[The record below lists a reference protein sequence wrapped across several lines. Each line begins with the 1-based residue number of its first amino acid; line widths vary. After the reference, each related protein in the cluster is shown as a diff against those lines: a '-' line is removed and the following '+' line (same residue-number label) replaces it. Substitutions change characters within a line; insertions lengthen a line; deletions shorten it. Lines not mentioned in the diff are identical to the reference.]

1 MHTIRWS
8 VLQQVVAVSLVATFA
23 VVGTSDAVHA
33 QAREERDLRLCDRT
47 SVGLVPLNDLG
58 TGLHGGFEG
67 GLYPGGSNE
76 VPAEH
81 LAVGMEF
88 SDNIVPR
95 DANGQPADDGK
106 IGLIAVGVSN
116 AKNEF
121 RRFTD
126 VAPDRYELNPDLVMV
141 NGGQGGK
148 PVEAWRRVEAA
159 TWSTIDDLLASAGLT
174 GEQVQAAWV
183 MLPEIRV
190 DGTFPEHAIAYQ
202 DELEQVLRTMYEKY
216 PNIQIA
222 YLSTRIYA
230 GYGQGLSIEPFAYEM
245 AFSTKWI
252 IEKQIDGVEG
262 SVAGVDMPWLR
273 WGPYTWADGL
283 GPDGVPGGVPGR
295 SDGLEWTC
303 DEMSLDGIHP
313 SGAGATKVAEM
324 LADHFATDPT
334 AKTWFLADPD
344 AVVAPQTS
352 TTAVEA
358 TPGET
363 TTTVARSPASPSTTR
378 VPGGGVAAPREQ
390 RSQRESPG
398 WPVLGG
404 LAAAAAL
411 GIFAV
416 SRLRARRSVA
426 SPPT

>member
-1 MHTIRWS
+1 MHSIRLS
-8 VLQQVVAVSLVATFA
+8 VLQQVLAVSLAATFA
-23 VVGTSDAVHA
+23 VVGTTTPAHS

-47 SVGLVPLNDLG
+47 SVGFVPLNDLG
-58 TGLHGGFEG
+58 TGQHLGFEG

-81 LAVGMEF
+81 LAAGMQF
-88 SDNIVPR
+88 SANIVPR
-95 DANGQPADDGK
+95 DANGEPSADGK

-126 VAPDRYELNPDLVMV
+126 VAPARYELNPDLVMV

-148 PVEAWRRVEAA
+148 PVEAWRRVESA
-159 TWSTIDDLLASAGLT
+159 TWRTIDDLLVSAGIT
-174 GEQVQAAWV
+174 GSQVQAAWV

-190 DGTFPEHAIAYQ
+190 DGTFPDHAIAYQ
-202 DELEQVLRTMYEKY
+202 DELEQVLRTMYLKY

-252 IEKQIDGVEG
+252 IEKQINGVEG

-324 LADHFATDPT
+324 LADHFAADLTS
-334 AKTWFLADPD
+334 KSWFLADPNSVD
-344 AVVAPQTS
+344 LPVT
-352 TTAVEA
+352 
-358 TPGET
+358 T
-363 TTTVARSPASPSTTR
+363 TTTVGTAAEGATTTVTRAQAAPSTTR
-378 VPGGGVAAPREQ
+378 VPGGGAAAPRQE
-390 RSQRESPG
+390 RNDREAPG
-398 WPVLGG
+398 WPVVAALG
-404 LAAAAAL
+404 AAAAV
-411 GIFAV
+411 GIFAI
-416 SRLRARRSVA
+416 SRLRARRTPST
-426 SPPT
+426 PPV